1 MSSLATYVQPALA
14 LIFILCV
21 GTLAAHETLVLSTV
35 VLLYLQAAILLI
47 AIATSMFTWVW
58 LFSNANHRNNNND
71 NDGHYG
77 DADWQL
83 LKGVVVSCIAA
94 LMGTTVFAFVRIAA
108 VWWVVEEQG
117 ELGGDVDEFH
127 EFVLVNFET
136 REG

>member
-1 MSSLATYVQPALA
+1 M
-14 LIFILCV
+14 
-21 GTLAAHETLVLSTV
+21 

-47 AIATSMFTWVW
+47 TIATSMSTWVW
-58 LFSNANHRNNNND
+58 LFSNANHRNEND
-71 NDGHYG
+71 GGGHYG

-127 EFVLVNFET
+127 EFVLINFET